1 MSVARQFIFNL
12 KVKVTLGWL
21 AEERRAGEKVG
32 HTLFEG
38 LEPLQ
43 QL

>member
-1 MSVARQFIFNL
+1 MSVAGQFIFNL
-12 KVKVTLGWL
+12 RVKVTLGWL
-21 AEERRAGEKVG
+21 VEEKRAGETVG
-32 HTLFEG
+32 HTLFEE